1 MQYKL
6 VCSDIDGTLLNKD
19 RVLSKRTIKAIES
32 IKDILP
38 VILVSSRMPKA
49 MRHLQKDLDI
59 MKEPLIAYNGA
70 LIIDY
75 NNGLERVLFSE
86 EISAGLFGHGN
97 IPDAMLGAA
106 IGSIAAGHPLA
117 SYLLGGELLSGG
129 VGLIAVTAMLVTWVT
144 VGIVQLP
151 AEALMLGTRF
161 AVYRNIISFGIAI
174 IIALLTV
181 YTLQL
186 LGMA

>member
-1 MQYKL
+1 MQVENQLKASLRKTIRTFINIIPIIVGMLMATSL
-6 VCSDIDGTLLNKD
+6 VVT
-19 RVLSKRTIKAIES
+19 
-32 IKDILP
+32 
-38 VILVSSRMPKA
+38 
-49 MRHLQKDLDI
+49 
-59 MKEPLIAYNGA
+59 
-70 LIIDY
+70 
-75 NNGLERVLFSE
+75 LFSE
-86 EISAGLFGHGN
+86 EISAGLFGHGD

-151 AEALMLGTRF
+151 AEALILGTRF

>member
-1 MQYKL
+1 MQVENQLKASLRKTIRTFINIIPIIVGMLMATSL
-6 VCSDIDGTLLNKD
+6 VVT
-19 RVLSKRTIKAIES
+19 
-32 IKDILP
+32 
-38 VILVSSRMPKA
+38 
-49 MRHLQKDLDI
+49 
-59 MKEPLIAYNGA
+59 
-70 LIIDY
+70 
-75 NNGLERVLFSE
+75 LFSE

-129 VGLIAVTAMLVTWVT
+129 VGLIAVTAMLVTCVT

-151 AEALMLGTRF
+151 AEALMLGTHF